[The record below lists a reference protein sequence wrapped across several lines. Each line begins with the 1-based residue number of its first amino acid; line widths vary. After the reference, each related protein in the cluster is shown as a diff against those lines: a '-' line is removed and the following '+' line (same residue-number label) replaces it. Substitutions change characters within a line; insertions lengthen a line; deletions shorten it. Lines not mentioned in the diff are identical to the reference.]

1 MCTYNIS
8 LNDTLIEQVRP
19 AFPSQEAITAWMQQ
33 QVERML
39 RQIAVKTA
47 PSVAPRTKVVVNE
60 RIKALSNVPTTTEDV
75 DYKNSLLDV
84 MSSKYDL

>member
-8 LNDTLIEQVRP
+8 LNDALVEQARP

-39 RQIAVKTA
+39 RQIAVKTIS
-47 PSVAPRTKVVVNE
+47 PDAPRRKVVVSE
-60 RIKALSNVPTTTEDV
+60 RIKALSNVPTMTEDI
-75 DYKNSLLDV
+75 DYKDTLLDV
-84 MSSKYDL
+84 ISSKYDS